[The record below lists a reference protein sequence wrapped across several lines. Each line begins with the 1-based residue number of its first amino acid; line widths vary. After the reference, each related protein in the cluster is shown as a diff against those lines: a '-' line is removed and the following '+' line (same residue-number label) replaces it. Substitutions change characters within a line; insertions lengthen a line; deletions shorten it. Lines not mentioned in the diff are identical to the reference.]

1 MSELQYQMFIGGES
15 VDSVAEETTPVRN
28 PANHEEIVG
37 AVPKGTEEDARR
49 AVDAAEVAFENSW
62 WSDPYESRARGRIL
76 WKASES
82 VAQGRSELATTLTR
96 EQGKPLGEALGEV
109 DSFANTL
116 EYYAGYGGK
125 ISGSLYYVK
134 DGDNKLEAKELKRP
148 MGVCGAILPWNFPV
162 SLLGWKLGAGLIT
175 GNTFVVKPAS
185 TTPLTN
191 LMLAKIL
198 HRSGIPEGVVNV
210 VTGPSYAVGKEIVEN
225 PKIRRVAFTGST
237 ETGKKILLTG
247 ANQIKHITLE
257 LGGSDPTIVCDDADL
272 SLAAENIVYSG
283 RFRNAGQSCTSV
295 KRLYVFDNIAD
306 KLIEKLQQNVEKMK
320 IGNGLDPE
328 VDMGPLHNEV
338 QRGLVEGMVGD
349 AVDRGA
355 KVVTGGGR
363 PEGETYAKGYFYK
376 PTLLVDVDEE
386 STMLRE
392 ECFGP
397 ALPIQR
403 VADMEE
409 AIERANASPYGLG
422 ASVWTKGEENI
433 RKFEEDVQSGIKWIN
448 YKPLSTPETAFGG
461 VKDSGIG
468 RELGR
473 KGLEEYLETVSIR
486 RRVFH

>member
-1 MSELQYQMFIGGES
+1 MSETVYKMFINGES
-15 VDSVAEETTPVRN
+15 TDSVGEESTTVRN
-28 PANHEEIVG
+28 PANYEEIVG
-37 AVPKGTEEDARR
+37 VVPKGTEEDVRI
-49 AVDAAEVAFENSW
+49 AVDAADEAFENTW
-62 WSDPYESRARGRIL
+62 WSDPYESRQRGRIL

-82 VAQGRSELATTLTR
+82 IARQRTELATTLTK
-96 EQGKPLGEALGEV
+96 EQGKPLSEALGEV

-125 ISGSLYYVK
+125 ISSSLYYVK
-134 DGDNKLEAKELKRP
+134 DGDNKLEIKELKRP

-185 TTPLTN
+185 TTPLTD
-191 LMLAKIL
+191 LLLAQIL
-198 HRSGIPEGVVNV
+198 NRSGVPDGVVNV
-210 VTGPSYAVGKEIVEN
+210 VTGPSYTVGKEIVQN

-237 ETGKKILLTG
+237 ETGKSILLTG
-247 ANQIKHITLE
+247 ASQIKHITLE
-257 LGGSDPTIVCDDADL
+257 LGGSDPTIVCNDADL
-272 SLAAENIVYSG
+272 DLAAETIVYSG

-295 KRLYVFDNIAD
+295 KRLYVFDTVAD
-306 KLIEKLQQNVEKMK
+306 KLIERLRENVEKMRL
-320 IGNGLDPE
+320 GNGLDSE
-328 VDMGPLHNEV
+328 VDMGPLHNED
-338 QRGLVEGMVGD
+338 QRGLVEGMVEE
-349 AVDRGA
+349 AVNRGA
-355 KVVTGGGR
+355 KVIAGGER
-363 PEGETYAKGYFYK
+363 PEGEPYGKGYFYK

-422 ASVWTKGEENI
+422 ASIWSSGEENI
-433 RKFEEDVQSGIKWIN
+433 RKFEERVESGIKWIN
-448 YKPLSTPETAFGG
+448 YKPASVPETAFGG

-473 KGLEEYLETVSIR
+473 RGLEEYLETIS
-486 RRVFH
+486 